1 MFVFCRHFHP
11 QAPRRLLVSIGAHFL
26 SNPGFSLIEPV
37 VAALLLMISAAQI
50 ATLFDINMRAVA
62 NSQALDAADIEIH
75 AVIDKVRNLGT
86 SYNWC
91 SGSGSANTAN
101 CTTHLEDNPQDFYS
115 PSSSTLDS
123 FLSKCKVVATPYDP
137 STDNIVADLSVALN
151 SLSNSDSTKGVK
163 ISSQFEDER
172 IRRFKISF
180 SRTIQING
188 QDRTLTRWLY
198 LVPDIANW
206 CP

>member
-1 MFVFCRHFHP
+1 M
-11 QAPRRLLVSIGAHFL
+11 L
-26 SNPGFSLIEPV
+26 STIFRKKLFRYLISERAFSPTGFSLIEPV
-37 VAALLLMISAAQI
+37 ISSVLLLISAIQI
-50 ATLFDINMRAVA
+50 ATLFDINMRATA

-91 SGSGSANTAN
+91 ANSGSTIAAN
-101 CTTHLEDNPQDFYS
+101 CSIYLENNPQGYYS
-115 PSSSTLDS
+115 PAASSLDN
-123 FLSKCKVVATPYDP
+123 FLSKCRVVATVYQP
-137 STDNIVADLSVALN
+137 STDQIVANLATSLN
-151 SLSNSDSTKGVK
+151 SLSNSDPKNGVK
-163 ISSQFEDER
+163 IVASFEDER

-180 SRTIQING
+180 QRTIQING

-198 LVPDIANW
+198 LVPDLANW